1 MQASLRNVNH
11 STWWRTLRL
20 AGERWTNVDG
30 DQRAGAFAYLLLL
43 SFPPLVILLV
53 TVGSLFVE
61 RETAT
66 PLLVQSVNNYSPLT
80 AEQEEAS

>member
-1 MQASLRNVNH
+1 MQASLRNVKH
-11 STWWRTLRL
+11 SNWWRTLRL
-20 AGERWTNVDG
+20 AGKRWTDEYG

-61 RETAT
+61 RDTAT
-66 PLLVQSVNNYSPLT
+66 QLLVQSVNNLY
-80 AEQEEAS
+80 AVNR